1 MKEWWDPFTWDA
13 EQRFDKK
20 VKCQTK
26 QARQARQ
33 GQIPHFKEQKPSQM
47 PWYAWREWG
56 VLAYS
61 RIMYHSSPL
70 GASDLVSKQ
79 YFFRVYFSYR

>member
-1 MKEWWDPFTWDA
+1 MKEWWDPFTCDA
-13 EQRFDKK
+13 DQRFDTK

-26 QARQARQ
+26 QARQ
-33 GQIPHFKEQKPSQM
+33 GQIPHFKKQKSSQM
-47 PWYAWREWG
+47 LWYAWGEWE
-56 VLAYS
+56 VLAYL

-70 GASDLVSKQ
+70 DTSDLVSKQ